1 MARKTLEEQIAQ
13 DKLELEQMRKAF
25 AEKEKALKQRI
36 DAKEKQQS
44 AAYQKKRTHTLC
56 TLAPMAMYAFGL
68 FEDNTTA
75 TLDNII
81 AEFKVF
87 TEKLSNEQRAKLH
100 AFYKNVVAGPA
111 SDEKQTGAEKADKVG
126 IDFAGAA
133 SENLPRC
140 EKCGTV
146 VSDAVVDYCNRRFG
160 GKLLCMECQKAVQ
173 ENK

>member
-1 MARKTLEEQIAQ
+1 MARKTLEE
-13 DKLELEQMRKAF
+13 KLADNQRILEQMEKDF
-25 AEKEKALKQRI
+25 AEKKRALKLTIEAQ
-36 DAKEKQQS
+36 KKQQS
-44 AAYQKKRTHTLC
+44 VAYQKKRTHTLC

-111 SDEKQTGAEKADKVG
+111 SDEEQTGAEKADKVG
-126 IDFAGAA
+126 IDFTGAA

-146 VSDAVVDYCNRRFG
+146 VSDAVVNYCNRHYG
-160 GKLLCMECQKAVQ
+160 GKLLCFECQKVVQ

>member
-56 TLAPMAMYAFGL
+56 TIAPIAMHL
-68 FEDNTTA
+68 FRRYEDNTVA
-75 TLDNII
+75 TLDQII
-81 AEFKVF
+81 ADFKAVS
-87 TEKLSNEQRAKLH
+87 EKATSEQLDH
-100 AFYKNVVAGPA
+100 LYEYFNSILTGPA
-111 SDEKQTGAEKADKVG
+111 SDEKQAEH
-126 IDFAGAA
+126 
-133 SENLPRC
+133 ENLPRC

-146 VSDAVVDYCNRRFG
+146 VSDAVVDYCNRHYG
-160 GKLLCMECQKAVQ
+160 NKVLCMECQKATQ

>member
-1 MARKTLEEQIAQ
+1 MARKTLEEQLEQ
-13 DKLELEQMRKAF
+13 DQRELEEMRKAF
-25 AEKEKALKQRI
+25 AEKEKALKQKI
-36 DAKEKQQS
+36 DAKKKQQ
-44 AAYQKKRTHTLC
+44 AVAYQKKRTHTLC
-56 TLAPMAMYAFGL
+56 TVAPMAMYAFGL

-81 AEFKVF
+81 AEFKAF

-100 AFYKNVVAGPA
+100 AFFKNVVAGPVP
-111 SDEKQTGAEKADKVG
+111 DEKQTGAEKADKVG

-160 GKLLCMECQKAVQ
+160 GKLLCIECQKAVQ

>member
-1 MARKTLEEQIAQ
+1 MARKTLEE
-13 DKLELEQMRKAF
+13 KLADNQRILEQMEKDF
-25 AEKEKALKQRI
+25 AEKKRALKLTIEAQ
-36 DAKEKQQS
+36 KKQQS

-56 TLAPMAMYAFGL
+56 TVAPIALYAFGF
-68 FEDNTTA
+68 FEDNTAA

-87 TEKLSNEQRAKLH
+87 SEKLTNEQQAQLH
-100 AFYKNVVAGPA
+100 AFFKKVVSGPVP
-111 SDEKQTGAEKADKVG
+111 DEKQTGAEKTDKVG

-146 VSDAVVDYCNRRFG
+146 VSDAVVDYCNRHYG
-160 GKLLCMECQKAVQ
+160 NKVLCMECQKA

>member
-25 AEKEKALKQRI
+25 AEKEKALMQRL
-36 DAKEKQQS
+36 DAKKKQQS

-56 TLAPMAMYAFGL
+56 TVAPMAMRAFGL

-87 TEKLSNEQRAKLH
+87 SEKLTNEQQAQLH
-100 AFYKNVVAGPA
+100 AFFKKVVSGPVP
-111 SDEKQTGAEKADKVG
+111 DEKQTGAEKADKVG

-133 SENLPRC
+133 SENLPKC

-160 GKLLCMECQKAVQ
+160 GKLLCIECQKAVQ